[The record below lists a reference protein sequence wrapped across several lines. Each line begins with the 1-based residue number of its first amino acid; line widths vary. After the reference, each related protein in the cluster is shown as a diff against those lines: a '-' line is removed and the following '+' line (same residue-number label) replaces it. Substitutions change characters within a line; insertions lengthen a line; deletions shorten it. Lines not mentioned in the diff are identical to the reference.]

1 MPYKSNNT
9 NQDSKSQ
16 KGQPTDRGNTKA
28 GAKTTGG
35 PEDIQRAED
44 LVAKHLDD
52 QESPVPEATT
62 HPNRNTNKPNI
73 DKPGYGGS

>member
-16 KGQPTDRGNTKA
+16 KGGPANRGDDKA

-35 PEDIQRAED
+35 PEAIDRAEE

-52 QESPVPEATT
+52 QERPVPEART